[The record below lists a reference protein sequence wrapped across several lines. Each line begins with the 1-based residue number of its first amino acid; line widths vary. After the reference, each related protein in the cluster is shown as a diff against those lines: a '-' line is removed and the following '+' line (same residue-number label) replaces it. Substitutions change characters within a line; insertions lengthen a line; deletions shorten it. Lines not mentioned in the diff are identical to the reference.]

1 MAPKASRAV
10 YTQMLLSRFTLFCY
24 IINDAPCA
32 LKKQTQPTLKKR
44 AFFFFASRPCRSW
57 QDNLAL
63 TSDRVLT
70 YRTGR
75 VGVCLIASMI
85 YIALISVE
93 LFVPDWAEE
102 NKAEADAN
110 LAKDIYYNDDDEV
123 CFVPLARTFLAGTQ
137 PAAWLL
143 HAHVVWLR
151 RRNCPFRSTSRFLD
165 ELL

>member
-1 MAPKASRAV
+1 MTKSHP
-10 YTQMLLSRFTLFCY
+10 RFGY
-24 IINDAPCA
+24 
-32 LKKQTQPTLKKR
+32 PT
-44 AFFFFASRPCRSW
+44 SRSW

-63 TSDRVLT
+63 TTDRVLF

-75 VGVCLIASMI
+75 VGVCLIAAMI

-123 CFVPLARTFLAGTQ
+123 
-137 PAAWLL
+137 
-143 HAHVVWLR
+143 
-151 RRNCPFRSTSRFLD
+151 
-165 ELL
+165 